1 MLLVS
6 VISLVA
12 VQCRTLTWLNLP
24 HNELDSLEGI
34 QTLTNLTGDSLYSGW
49 YVTFTSSNLSHLY
62 PPTVLNASCNAITTC
77 GDLSSLKSKHWSHW
91 SAISAVG
98 AMLCGSSSDLKALI
112 LSSNQLSVLTGLS
125 ELKDLN
131 TLGRVLVL
139 VRAL

>member
-12 VQCRTLTWLNLP
+12 VQCRTLTWLNLS

-34 QTLTNLTGDSLYSGW
+34 QTLTNLTGDILHSGW
-49 YVTFTSSNLSHLY
+49 HMTFTSNNFSHFY
-62 PPTVLNASCNAITTC
+62 SPTVLNASCNAITMC
-77 GDLSSLKSKHWSHW
+77 GDLSSLKSKHWS
-91 SAISAVG
+91 AIPAVG

-112 LSSNQLSVLTGLS
+112 LSGNQLSVLTGLS

-131 TLGRVLVL
+131 TLGRVLVV
-139 VRAL
+139 VRALS